1 MKFKYNISV
10 FLSVSECLAQNERK
24 RRDVSGSGFNT
35 LEDAELE
42 QELEE
47 INQKRAN
54 YLKAKEYDEIKQI
67 YIKDCMVVMEIEGMP
82 PGVGRKGNCYFI

>member
-1 MKFKYNISV
+1 MKFKYNISG
-10 FLSVSECLAQNERK
+10 FLYVSECLAQNERK

-54 YLKAKEYDEIKQI
+54 YLK
-67 YIKDCMVVMEIEGMP
+67 
-82 PGVGRKGNCYFI
+82 GVLHPRLVFGLFLHFSQKLQHIGNK